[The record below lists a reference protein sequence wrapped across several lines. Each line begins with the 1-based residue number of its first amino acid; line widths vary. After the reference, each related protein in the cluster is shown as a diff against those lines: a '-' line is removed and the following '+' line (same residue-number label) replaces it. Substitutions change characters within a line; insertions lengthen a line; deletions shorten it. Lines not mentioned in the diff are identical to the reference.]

1 MSRPLKQYCTS
12 LWSGNLCFFL
22 SPSKPVH
29 TFQPIIFNLQLL
41 VVKTERCFNFVGRGS
56 VFWGHGERKMGR
68 WYTVA
73 FTMLQESLKTT
84 FSSTFLTFLI
94 SHLTDLH
101 GLLHISCIFSRQKLT
116 RSISNLQVVFSFEI
130 PCIYFGCISVLEQI
144 FNNKCNDF
152 AEERAFLIHI
162 SYAYYFIFSILL
174 HK

>member
-1 MSRPLKQYCTS
+1 
-12 LWSGNLCFFL
+12 
-22 SPSKPVH
+22 
-29 TFQPIIFNLQLL
+29 
-41 VVKTERCFNFVGRGS
+41 
-56 VFWGHGERKMGR
+56 
-68 WYTVA
+68 
-73 FTMLQESLKTT
+73 MLQESLKTT